1 MELKTSAEVERPLRL
16 PLPRPYPRLLPL
28 PLPRSLSLLG
38 KLQLAAGMTT
48 SAEEHLA
55 KPKRKGESL
64 VRQGLHLSRVMGSEA
79 KADHGSLRVHN
90 YVELNILRRRR
101 KSDYCDTVQYYSY

>member
-55 KPKRKGESL
+55 KPKRLRSGDSSNPE
-64 VRQGLHLSRVMGSEA
+64 RV
-79 KADHGSLRVHN
+79 
-90 YVELNILRRRR
+90 
-101 KSDYCDTVQYYSY
+101 KSP